1 MLQQQQK
8 ESHEEV
14 LLSIKADNE
23 ELRSKLMKLQDEY
36 EAKCTKEDVM
46 EKLQE
51 TFKKDIAEQAEAI
64 KKLEKEKSD
73 IEEILNVRDKEKAEH
88 Q

>member
-64 KKLEKEKSD
+64 KKLEREKSD

>member
-36 EAKCTKEDVM
+36 EAKCTKEDVT

>member
-36 EAKCTKEDVM
+36 EAKCTKEDVT

-64 KKLEKEKSD
+64 KKLEREKSD